1 MLSPP
6 LASVTPQSSLPPAQW
21 KSEFLCG
28 QQNNPPNPG
37 TFFFYSQFQENISER
52 PRVLRFNPP
61 KPARDDNGRKLGFA
75 VSRPGGGLTVL
86 VTPARRPPGPVG
98 RSGRSRRGSH
108 AGRRPWPVTVASTAT
123 PTATAHPHV
132 LPSGRH
138 TFRERQD
145 PLASLAF
152 GFHGPQVSTSD
163 LGVRLYFA

>member
-1 MLSPP
+1 M
-6 LASVTPQSSLPPAQW
+6 
-21 KSEFLCG
+21 
-28 QQNNPPNPG
+28 
-37 TFFFYSQFQENISER
+37 
-52 PRVLRFNPP
+52 
-61 KPARDDNGRKLGFA
+61 
-75 VSRPGGGLTVL
+75 SRPGGGLTVL

-108 AGRRPWPVTVASTAT
+108 AGRRPWPVTVAGTAT

-138 TFRERQD
+138 TFGERQD